1 MFELYQKK
9 PFALASVQHESLER
23 DLIRELAFLPLY
35 YRCTLYYVFV
45 YLFINLFE
53 ILIYLFIYLF
63 MHCD

>member
-9 PFALASVQHESLER
+9 PLALASVQHERLER
-23 DLIRELAFLPLY
+23 DFIGELAFSPLY

-53 ILIYLFIYLF
+53 ILIYLSIYVL
-63 MHCD
+63 